1 METKLSKR
9 MSVITGL
16 VIFFGVLKV
25 LLLLAKAEN
34 AVGIWSNPLGKW
46 NEEWYAWKVLI
57 LVGYVIFGLIINVL
71 TMMFMVNSIKSIKCG
86 EFFSK
91 CNANILWWSAPIYF
105 LSGLCVNNFPII
117 YGATRFIMIYPDTFF
132 IPLLLIGVAIIY
144 SAGVRLSE
152 ENRLTV

>member
-1 METKLSKR
+1 
-9 MSVITGL
+9 MSVVTGF
-16 VIFFGVLKV
+16 VIFFGVLNI

-57 LVGYVIFGLIINVL
+57 LAGYVIFGLIVNIL
-71 TMMFMVNSIKSIKCG
+71 TMVLMLNSIKLIKCG

-91 CNANILWWSAPIYF
+91 RNANIIWWSAPVYF
-105 LSGLCVNNFPII
+105 LSGLCANNFPII
-117 YGATRFIMIYPDTFF
+117 YGAPLFMVYPNTFF
-132 IPLLLIGVAIIY
+132 TPLLLIGVAIIY

>member
-1 METKLSKR
+1 MKTNLSKR
-9 MSVITGL
+9 MSVVTGF
-16 VIFFGVLKV
+16 VIFFGVLNI

-57 LVGYVIFGLIINVL
+57 LAGYVIFGLIVNIL
-71 TMMFMVNSIKSIKCG
+71 TMVFMLNSIKLIKCG

-91 CNANILWWSAPIYF
+91 RNANMIWWSAPVYF
-105 LSGLCVNNFPII
+105 LSGLCANNFPII
-117 YGATRFIMIYPDTFF
+117 YGIRYFMIYPNTFF
-132 IPLLLIGVAIIY
+132 TPLLLIGVAIIY

>member
-1 METKLSKR
+1 MRTNLSKR
-9 MSVITGL
+9 MSVVTGF
-16 VIFFGVLKV
+16 VIFFGVLNI

-57 LVGYVIFGLIINVL
+57 LAGYVIFGLIVNIL
-71 TMMFMVNSIKSIKCG
+71 TMVFMLNSIKLIKCG

-91 CNANILWWSAPIYF
+91 RNANIIWWSAPVYF
-105 LSGLCVNNFPII
+105 LSGLCANNFPII
-117 YGATRFIMIYPDTFF
+117 YDAPLFMVYPNTFF
-132 IPLLLIGVAIIY
+132 TPLLLIGVAIIY

>member
-9 MSVITGL
+9 MSVVTGL
-16 VIFFGVLKV
+16 VIFFGVLNI

-57 LVGYVIFGLIINVL
+57 LAGYVIFGLIVNIL
-71 TMMFMVNSIKSIKCG
+71 TMVFMLNSIKLIKCG

-91 CNANILWWSAPIYF
+91 RNANIIWWSAPVYF
-105 LSGLCVNNFPII
+105 LSGLCANNFPII
-117 YGATRFIMIYPDTFF
+117 YGVGYFMIYPNTFF
-132 IPLLLIGVAIIY
+132 TPLLLIGVAIIY

>member
-1 METKLSKR
+1 MKTNISKR
-9 MSVITGL
+9 MTVVTGF
-16 VIFFGVLKV
+16 VIFFGVLNI

-57 LVGYVIFGLIINVL
+57 LAGYVIFGLIVNIL
-71 TMMFMVNSIKSIKCG
+71 TMVFMLNSIKLIKCG

-91 CNANILWWSAPIYF
+91 RNANMIWWSAPVYL
-105 LSGLCVNNFPII
+105 LSGLCANNFPII
-117 YGATRFIMIYPDTFF
+117 YGAPLFMVYPNTFF
-132 IPLLLIGVAIIY
+132 TPLLLIGVAIIY

>member
-1 METKLSKR
+1 MKTNLSKR
-9 MSVITGL
+9 MSVVTGF
-16 VIFFGVLKV
+16 VIFFGVLNI

-57 LVGYVIFGLIINVL
+57 LAGYVIFGLIVNIL
-71 TMMFMVNSIKSIKCG
+71 TMVLMLNSIKLIKCG

-91 CNANILWWSAPIYF
+91 RNANIIWWSAPVYF
-105 LSGLCVNNFPII
+105 LSGLCANNFPII
-117 YGATRFIMIYPDTFF
+117 YGAPLFMVYPNTFF
-132 IPLLLIGVAIIY
+132 TPLLLIGVAIIY

>member
-1 METKLSKR
+1 MKTNLSKR
-9 MSVITGL
+9 MSVVTGF
-16 VIFFGVLKV
+16 VIFFGVLNI

-57 LVGYVIFGLIINVL
+57 LIGYVVFGLIINVL
-71 TMMFMVNSIKSIKCG
+71 TMVLMVNSIKLIKCG

-91 CNANILWWSAPIYF
+91 RNANIIWWSAPVYF
-105 LSGLCVNNFPII
+105 LSGLCANNFPVI
-117 YGATRFIMIYPDTFF
+117 YGAPLFMVYPNTFF
-132 IPLLLIGVAIIY
+132 TPLLLIGVAIIY

>member
-9 MSVITGL
+9 MSVVTGF
-16 VIFFGVLKV
+16 VIFFGVLNV
-25 LLLLAKAEN
+25 LLLLVKAEN
-34 AVGIWSNPLGKW
+34 AVGIWNDPLGRW

-57 LVGYVIFGLIINVL
+57 LVGDIVFGLTVNVL
-71 TMMFMVNSIKSIKCG
+71 TMVFMVNSIKLIKCD

-105 LSGLCVNNFPII
+105 LSRLCANNFPII
-117 YGATRFIMIYPDTFF
+117 YGAPRFIIYPNTFF
-132 IPLLLIGVAIIY
+132 TTLLLIGIAMIY

>member
-1 METKLSKR
+1 MKTNLSKR
-9 MSVITGL
+9 MSVVTGF
-16 VIFFGVLKV
+16 VIFFGVLNI

-46 NEEWYAWKVLI
+46 NEEWYAWKVLS
-57 LVGYVIFGLIINVL
+57 LAGYVIFGLIKNIL
-71 TMMFMVNSIKSIKCG
+71 TMVFMLNSIKLIKCG

-91 CNANILWWSAPIYF
+91 RNANIIWWSAPVYF
-105 LSGLCVNNFPII
+105 LSGLCANNFPII
-117 YGATRFIMIYPDTFF
+117 YGAPLFMVYPNTFF
-132 IPLLLIGVAIIY
+132 TPLLLIGVAIIY

>member
-1 METKLSKR
+1 MKTNLSKR
-9 MSVITGL
+9 MSVVTGF
-16 VIFFGVLKV
+16 VIFFGVLNI

-57 LVGYVIFGLIINVL
+57 LAGYVIFGLIVNIL
-71 TMMFMVNSIKSIKCG
+71 TMVFMLNSIKLIKFG

-91 CNANILWWSAPIYF
+91 RNANIIWWSAPVYF
-105 LSGLCVNNFPII
+105 LSGLCANSFPII
-117 YGATRFIMIYPDTFF
+117 YGAPLFMVYPNTFF
-132 IPLLLIGVAIIY
+132 TPLLLIGVAIIY

>member
-16 VIFFGVLKV
+16 VIFFGVLNI
-25 LLLLAKAEN
+25 LLTLAKAEN
-34 AVGIWSNPLGKW
+34 AVGIWSDPLGKW
-46 NEEWYAWKVLI
+46 DEEWYAWKVLI
-57 LVGYVIFGLIINVL
+57 LIGYVVFGLTINVL
-71 TMMFMVNSIKSIKCG
+71 TMVFMVNSIKLIKCG

-91 CNANILWWSAPIYF
+91 RNANIIWWSAPVYF
-105 LSGLCVNNFPII
+105 LSGLCANNFPII
-117 YGATRFIMIYPDTFF
+117 YGAPLFMVYPNTFF
-132 IPLLLIGVAIIY
+132 TPLLLIGVAIIY

>member
-9 MSVITGL
+9 MSVITGF
-16 VIFFGVLKV
+16 VIFFGVLNM
-25 LLLLAKAEN
+25 LLLLAKAEM

-46 NEEWYAWKVLI
+46 NEEWYAWKVAILI
-57 LVGYVIFGLIINVL
+57 GYIIFGIIVNVL
-71 TMMFMVNSIKSIKCG
+71 TMVFMVKSIKSIKCG

-91 CNANILWWSAPIYF
+91 RNAYILWWAAPIYF
-105 LSGLCVNNFPII
+105 FAGLCANNFPII
-117 YGATRFIMIYPDTFF
+117 YGAPRFMIYPNTFF
-132 IPLLLIGVAIIY
+132 TPLLLIGIAMIY

>member
-1 METKLSKR
+1 MKTNLSKR
-9 MSVITGL
+9 MSVVTGF
-16 VIFFGVLKV
+16 VIFFGVLNI

-57 LVGYVIFGLIINVL
+57 LAGYVIFGLIKNIL
-71 TMMFMVNSIKSIKCG
+71 TMVFMLNSIKLIKCG

-91 CNANILWWSAPIYF
+91 RNANIIWWSAPVYF
-105 LSGLCVNNFPII
+105 LSGLCANNFPII
-117 YGATRFIMIYPDTFF
+117 YGTPLFMVYPNTFF
-132 IPLLLIGVAIIY
+132 TPLLLIGVAIIY

>member
-1 METKLSKR
+1 
-9 MSVITGL
+9 MSVVTGF
-16 VIFFGVLKV
+16 VIFFGVLNI

-46 NEEWYAWKVLI
+46 NEERYAWKVLI
-57 LVGYVIFGLIINVL
+57 LAGYVIFGLIKNIL
-71 TMMFMVNSIKSIKCG
+71 TMVFMLNSIKLIKCG

-91 CNANILWWSAPIYF
+91 RNANIIWWSAPVYF
-105 LSGLCVNNFPII
+105 LSGLCANNFPII
-117 YGATRFIMIYPDTFF
+117 YGAPLFMVYPNTFF
-132 IPLLLIGVAIIY
+132 TPLLLIGVAIIY

>member
-34 AVGIWSNPLGKW
+34 AVGVWSNPLGKW
-46 NEEWYAWKVLI
+46 DDEWYAWKVLI

-105 LSGLCVNNFPII
+105 LSGLCVNNFQII
-117 YGATRFIMIYPDTFF
+117 YGVSYFMHSQTATTRRMY
-132 IPLLLIGVAIIY
+132 
-144 SAGVRLSE
+144 
-152 ENRLTV
+152 

>member
-1 METKLSKR
+1 MKTNLSKR
-9 MSVITGL
+9 MSVVTGF
-16 VIFFGVLKV
+16 VIFFGVLNI

-46 NEEWYAWKVLI
+46 DEEWYAWKVLI
-57 LVGYVIFGLIINVL
+57 LIGYVVFGLTINVL
-71 TMMFMVNSIKSIKCG
+71 TMVFMVNSIKSIKCG

-91 CNANILWWSAPIYF
+91 RNANIIWWSAPVYF
-105 LSGLCVNNFPII
+105 LSGLCANNFPII
-117 YGATRFIMIYPDTFF
+117 YGAPLFMVYPNTFF
-132 IPLLLIGVAIIY
+132 TPLLLIGVAIIY

>member
-9 MSVITGL
+9 MSVIAGL
-16 VIFFGVLKV
+16 VIFFGVLNV

-46 NEEWYAWKVLI
+46 DGEWYTWKVLI
-57 LVGYVIFGLIINVL
+57 LAGYVIFGLIVNIL
-71 TMMFMVNSIKSIKCG
+71 TMVFMLNSIKLIKCG

-91 CNANILWWSAPIYF
+91 RNANIIWWSAPVYF
-105 LSGLCVNNFPII
+105 LSGLCANNFPII
-117 YGATRFIMIYPDTFF
+117 YGAPLFMVYPNTFF
-132 IPLLLIGVAIIY
+132 TPLLLIGVAIIY

>member
-1 METKLSKR
+1 MRTNLSKR
-9 MSVITGL
+9 MSVVTGF
-16 VIFFGVLKV
+16 VIFFGVLNI

-57 LVGYVIFGLIINVL
+57 LAGYVIFGLIKNIL
-71 TMMFMVNSIKSIKCG
+71 TMVFMLNSIKLIKCG

-91 CNANILWWSAPIYF
+91 RNANIIWWSAPVYF
-105 LSGLCVNNFPII
+105 LSGLCANNFPII
-117 YGATRFIMIYPDTFF
+117 YGTPLFMVYPNTFF
-132 IPLLLIGVAIIY
+132 TPLLLIGVAIIY

>member
-1 METKLSKR
+1 MRTNLSKR
-9 MSVITGL
+9 MSVVTGF
-16 VIFFGVLKV
+16 VIFFGVLNI

-57 LVGYVIFGLIINVL
+57 LAGYVIFGLIKNIL
-71 TMMFMVNSIKSIKCG
+71 TMVFMVNSIKLIKCG

-91 CNANILWWSAPIYF
+91 RNANIIWWSAPVYF
-105 LSGLCVNNFPII
+105 LSGLCANNFPII
-117 YGATRFIMIYPDTFF
+117 YGAPLFMVYPNTFF
-132 IPLLLIGVAIIY
+132 TPLLLIGVAIIY

>member
-1 METKLSKR
+1 MRTNLSKR
-9 MSVITGL
+9 MSVVTGF
-16 VIFFGVLKV
+16 VIFFGVLNI

-46 NEEWYAWKVLI
+46 NEERYAWKVLI
-57 LVGYVIFGLIINVL
+57 LAGYVIFGLIKNIL
-71 TMMFMVNSIKSIKCG
+71 TMVFMLNSIKLIKCG

-91 CNANILWWSAPIYF
+91 RNANIIWWSAPVYF
-105 LSGLCVNNFPII
+105 LSGLCANNFPII
-117 YGATRFIMIYPDTFF
+117 YGAPLFMVYPNTFF
-132 IPLLLIGVAIIY
+132 TPLLLIGVAIIY

>member
-1 METKLSKR
+1 MKTNLSNR
-9 MSVITGL
+9 MSVVTGF
-16 VIFFGVLKV
+16 VIFFGVLNI

-46 NEEWYAWKVLI
+46 NEEWYAWKVLS
-57 LVGYVIFGLIINVL
+57 LAGYVIFGLIKNIL
-71 TMMFMVNSIKSIKCG
+71 TMVFMLNSIKLIKCG

-91 CNANILWWSAPIYF
+91 RNANIIWWSAPVYF
-105 LSGLCVNNFPII
+105 LSGLCANNFPII
-117 YGATRFIMIYPDTFF
+117 YGAPLFMVYPNTFF
-132 IPLLLIGVAIIY
+132 TPLLLIGVAIIY

>member
-91 CNANILWWSAPIYF
+91 CNANIIWWSAPVYF
-105 LSGLCVNNFPII
+105 LSGLCANNFPII
-117 YGATRFIMIYPDTFF
+117 YGAPLFMVYPNTFF
-132 IPLLLIGVAIIY
+132 TPLLLIGVAIIY

>member
-9 MSVITGL
+9 MSVVTGL
-16 VIFFGVLKV
+16 VIFFGVLNI
-25 LLLLAKAEN
+25 LLTLAKAEN
-34 AVGIWSNPLGKW
+34 AVGIWSDPLGKW

-57 LVGYVIFGLIINVL
+57 LIGYVVFGLTINVL
-71 TMMFMVNSIKSIKCG
+71 TMVFMVNSIKLIKCG

-91 CNANILWWSAPIYF
+91 RNANIIWWSAPVYF
-105 LSGLCVNNFPII
+105 LSGLCANNFPII
-117 YGATRFIMIYPDTFF
+117 YGAPLFMVYPNTFF
-132 IPLLLIGVAIIY
+132 TPLLLIGVAIIY

>member
-9 MSVITGL
+9 MSVVTGF
-16 VIFFGVLKV
+16 VIFFGVLNI
-25 LLLLAKAEN
+25 LLTLAKAEN

-46 NEEWYAWKVLI
+46 DEEWYAWKVLI
-57 LVGYVIFGLIINVL
+57 LIGYVVFGLAINVL
-71 TMMFMVNSIKSIKCG
+71 TMVFMVNSIKLIKCG

-91 CNANILWWSAPIYF
+91 RNANIIWWSAPVYF
-105 LSGLCVNNFPII
+105 LSGLCANNFPII
-117 YGATRFIMIYPDTFF
+117 YGAPLFMVYPNTFF
-132 IPLLLIGVAIIY
+132 TPLLLIGVAIIY